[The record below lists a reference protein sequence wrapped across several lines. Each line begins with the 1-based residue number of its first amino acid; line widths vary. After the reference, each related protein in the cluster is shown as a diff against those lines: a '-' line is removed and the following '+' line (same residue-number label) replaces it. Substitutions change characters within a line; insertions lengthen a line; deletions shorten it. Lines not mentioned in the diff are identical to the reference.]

1 MTARPKPE
9 AEPAPEAYSYVRFS
23 SAGQAL
29 GDSLRRQTE
38 KATAYC
44 ERRGWKL
51 NAATYRDLGVS
62 ARRGKNALVGN
73 LGEFLKAVRSGA
85 VRPGAALVVESFDR
99 ITRQGIDEGYDLVK
113 SILKAGVRIVTLSPE
128 REFGVEATRSLT
140 RGALEIQLILE
151 RAAEENERKAERVAE
166 AQKAKRARL
175 RERRSVETTQV
186 PAWVKVVGD
195 RKKVGNHMV
204 GGTFALNP
212 ERVAV
217 VRGIFKA
224 AAEGLGHQRIVAG
237 LNAAGVPP
245 FGEHVIRPG
254 RIRSRFTGKWT
265 RSYVAALLRDRAVL
279 GEFQPR
285 GPGGAPDGPPVPGY
299 WDAAITEGE
308 WLAARGGAAGRFNR
322 NTEGKEWAGAEDRL
336 LGQLPRQEY
345 DEVVREWRAG
355 PGKGCDPGNRTDI
368 ARARL
373 LTVEQAAWKL
383 GRTRSAVRCRRAA
396 LRAKAVGRRPAA
408 RAAGRKHDLRPAVN
422 IFTGLLRDA
431 RDGGGYFFT
440 ARTDG
445 GGWQRVLVNS
455 NSAEGAP
462 CVSFP
467 FAPFERG
474 VLSML
479 REVNPGD
486 VLPADDGACGPGD
499 AQVLQGQLARCEA
512 ELAEANAYM
521 DENGFSPSIGRRVTA
536 LEGQERDMRKALE
549 EALAAA
555 AYPASSAWGEL
566 GSLADV
572 LDDAPD
578 PDGVRLRLRAVLRRV
593 IDSVWLLIVPRGR
606 DRLCAAQ
613 VWFAGGT
620 HRRDYLIFNRPPK
633 SNGSARVPGGSRAG
647 SLPDMTEAG
656 DLRARRQ
663 ARGLEQLLS
672 ALDLD
677 ALWEAVG

>member
-9 AEPAPEAYSYVRFS
+9 IEPAPQAYSYVRFS

-38 KATAYC
+38 RAVAYC
-44 ERRGWKL
+44 ERRGWNL

-85 VRPGAALVVESFDR
+85 VRTGSVLIVESFDR

-128 REFGVEATRSLT
+128 REFGVEATKSLT

-166 AQKAKRARL
+166 AQRAKRGRI
-175 RERRSVETTQV
+175 RDRRTVETTQV

-204 GGTFALNP
+204 GGTFTLDL

-217 VRGIFKA
+217 VRAIFNA
-224 AAEGLGHQRIVAG
+224 AAEGLGHHRIVER
-237 LNAAGVPP
+237 LTEAGVPP

-254 RIRSRFTGKWT
+254 RTRSRFSGKWT

-279 GEFQPR
+279 GEFQPK
-285 GPGGAPDGPPVPGY
+285 GPGGVPDGPPVADY
-299 WDAAITEGE
+299 FDAAITETE
-308 WLAARGGAAGRFNR
+308 WLAARGGAARRFNR
-322 NTEGKEWAGAEDRL
+322 NTEERRWGGDEDRL
-336 LGQLPRQEY
+336 LGPLPRAEY
-345 DEVVREWRAG
+345 ERVVREWRAG
-355 PGKGCDPGNRTDI
+355 PGKDCDLGNRTDI
-368 ARARL
+368 VMARL

-396 LRAKAVGRRPAA
+396 LRAKAAGHKPADGAGR
-408 RAAGRKHDLRPAVN
+408 GRKHDLRPAVN
-422 IFTGLLRDA
+422 MFTGLLRDA
-431 RDGGGYFFT
+431 RDGGAYFFT

-445 GGWQRVLVNS
+445 GRWQRVLVNS

-467 FAPFERG
+467 FEPFERG

-479 REVNPGD
+479 REVSPAD
-486 VLPADDGACGPGD
+486 VLPAADGAAGPGD
-499 AQVLQGQLARCEA
+499 AAVLEGQLAHCEA

-536 LEGQERDMRKALE
+536 LEGQQRELRKGLE

-555 AYPASSAWGEL
+555 AYPAAAAWGEL

-572 LDDAPD
+572 LDGAPD
-578 PDGVRLRLRAVLRRV
+578 PDGVRLQLRAVLRRI
-593 IDSVWLLIVPRGR
+593 IDCIWLFIVPKGR
-606 DRLCAAQ
+606 DRLCVAQ
-613 VWFAGGT
+613 VWFAGGAR
-620 HRRDYLIFNRPPK
+620 RRDYVIHNRPPK
-633 SNGSARVPGGSRAG
+633 SNGSAHVPGSWEAR
-647 SLPDMTEAG
+647 SLTDVVALGPL
-656 DLRARRQ
+656 DLRKPADV
-663 ARGLEQLLS
+663 AELEKAML
-672 ALDLD
+672 
-677 ALWEAVG
+677 AVDW